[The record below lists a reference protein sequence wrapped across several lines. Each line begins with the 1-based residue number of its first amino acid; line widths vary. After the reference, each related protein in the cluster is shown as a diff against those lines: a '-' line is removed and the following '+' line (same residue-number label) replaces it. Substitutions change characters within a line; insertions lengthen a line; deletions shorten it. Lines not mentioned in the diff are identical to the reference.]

1 MFYGGDLKR
10 LLLLFLLSFGFSA
23 LAQSHYAVLSGSVSD
38 PAQRAIAGAAVQ
50 LKAVNT
56 GATRHVVTNEQG
68 LFEVPGLPP
77 GDYQLTTQA
86 QGFAPAHEALG
97 LEVGQRLTV
106 AIRLKLAS
114 VTETVEVGAPVEVL
128 RSQDASVGEVIE
140 PQSIREL
147 PLNGRML
154 IDLVLTVPGAHV
166 GHGAQTGDRNPL
178 YWRPGQRSAVSI
190 AGSRPNGNYFLLD
203 GATNT
208 DPTFNTLNLSPS
220 PDAVEEFKVQTGSY
234 SAEMGGAGGG
244 QINIVTRSGSNQ
256 FHGTAYEFL
265 RNGAMDA
272 TPFAA
277 MGNNHLAQNNF
288 GASLGGP
295 MVHNKTFFFVNY
307 EGFRHA
313 MADAMIDT
321 VPSAMEAMG
330 DFSLSG
336 TNIYNPFSAYPN
348 PNFDPSKPVGPK
360 NPEIIRDPFPGNVIP
375 QKLINPAAQL
385 FLKKNVPLPNAG
397 MGMGM
402 SAIGCGMTMMGS
414 PTVLGAGPDCN
425 NYLDDGN
432 ELHSNNQGTVRM
444 DHTFANSDSLTGRY
458 SLSSENGFMPENL
471 PGFGSFHDNFSQH
484 GSVAWTRVVGP
495 RMVNVASITLSRLV
509 MRRNQ
514 QNANLN
520 DIVGQ
525 LGIQGIGFGGPG
537 AWGAPW
543 FNVQGYSGMGDTFAA
558 TPMHAWDTLLE
569 GRDHLSWQRGRHSL
583 KFGGSYRRFIWPMWG
598 FFQNR
603 GYYQFTNGFTT
614 QTATADGTGSALASF
629 LLGLPAV
636 KQRQAGIPQM
646 QLRQWYADGFVQ
658 DSFQLTHTTTVE
670 MGVRYD
676 YMNPLVDISYT
687 NSNLIFQN
695 GVPSVFIGGKNG
707 YPKGLKYPNPRNIAP
722 RFGISQAIPKY
733 GVVVHSAFGIFYT
746 PVDMNTWC
754 NQRHNVPFVFPE
766 TQQSDNFTPSA
777 SLISSGFNFGQPVLG
792 ETTVSFTAM
801 DPHAPSQYIEQWS
814 LSAEKSLDRVTAL
827 ELGYLGSHGVHL
839 QRAHLMNNAPPGP
852 GPIGPRRPFKTIGFV
867 PNTVLPANLN
877 LVSTIFPVSTIN
889 LLENT
894 AQSWYDAGYVNVRR
908 RFTHGLTFLGNYT
921 WSKNLSNAP
930 DFRSPMFEASIPQNN
945 NDLAAEKGPGCDV
958 RHRFVLSAVYSLPAL
973 PYAGRLRAAT
983 KDWSIS
989 SVYQI
994 QTGFPFTISVF
1005 GDTANSGTVLGENP
1019 IRANYTGQPIFPSG
1033 THTRNRWFNT
1043 SAFRAPA
1050 AFTFGDVGRNS
1061 IYGPG
1066 IETLDLA
1073 LVRDFGLTERM
1084 KFQFRGEFFNVLN
1097 HTNLGTPDRFV
1108 NTPQFGTIAQATTPG
1123 REVQLSA
1130 RLSF

>member
-1 MFYGGDLKR
+1 MGWDLKR

-23 LAQSHYAVLSGSVSD
+23 LAQSNYAVLGGSISD
-38 PAQRAIAGAAVQ
+38 PQQRPISGAAVQ
-50 LKAVNT
+50 LKAANT
-56 GATRHVVTNEQG
+56 GAIRHVVTNEQG
-68 LFEVPGLPP
+68 LFEVPGLLP
-77 GDYQLTTQA
+77 GDYQLSMQA
-86 QGFAPAHEALG
+86 QGFAPAKESLR
-97 LEVGQRLTV
+97 LEVGQQLTV
-106 AIRLKLAS
+106 AVRLKLGS
-114 VTETVEVGAPVEVL
+114 VDETVEVDAPVEVL
-128 RSQDASVGEVIE
+128 RTKDASVGEVIE

-166 GHGAQTGDRNPL
+166 GHGAQTGDMNPL

-203 GATNT
+203 GAANT
-208 DPTFNTLNLSPS
+208 DPTFNTVNLSLS
-220 PDAVEEFKVQTGSY
+220 PDAVQEFKVQTGSY

-244 QINIVTRSGSNQ
+244 QINVVTRSGSNQ

-277 MGNNHLAQNNF
+277 MGNNHLVQNNF
-288 GASLGGP
+288 GASFGGP
-295 MVHNKTFFFVNY
+295 IVHNKTFFFVNY

-313 MADAMIDT
+313 MADTMIDT
-321 VPSAMEAMG
+321 VPSDMEAMG
-330 DFSLSG
+330 DFSMSG
-336 TNIYNPFSAYPN
+336 ATIYNPFSSHPN
-348 PNFDPSKPVGPK
+348 PNFDPSKPVTPK
-360 NPEIIRDPFPGNVIP
+360 NPQIIRDPFPGNVIP
-375 QKLINPAAQL
+375 QNMINPAAQR
-385 FLKKNVPLPNAG
+385 FLQKYVPQPNAG
-397 MGMGM
+397 MGMAMG
-402 SAIGCGMTMMGS
+402 AVGCGMTMMGS
-414 PTVLGAGPDCN
+414 PTVLGAGTDCN
-425 NYLDDGN
+425 NYLDDRN
-432 ELHSNNQGTVRM
+432 ELHTNNQGTVRI
-444 DHTFANSDSLTGRY
+444 DHTFANGDSLTGRY
-458 SLSSENGFMPENL
+458 SLSSENGFMPQNL

-484 GSVAWTRVVGP
+484 GSIAWTRVVSP
-495 RMVNVASITLSRLV
+495 RMVNIATVTASRLV
-509 MRRNQ
+509 MRRNE

-525 LGIQGIGFGGPG
+525 LGIQGIGFGGAG

-543 FNVQGYSGMGDTFAA
+543 FSVQGYSGMGDTFAA

-646 QLRQWYADGFVQ
+646 QLRQWYADGFIQ
-658 DSFQLTHTTTVE
+658 DSFQLTHTTTLE

-695 GVPSVFIGGKNG
+695 GVPSVFIGGQNG
-707 YPKGLKYPNPRNIAP
+707 YPKGLKYPNTNNVAP
-722 RFGISQAIPKY
+722 RLGISQAIPKY
-733 GVVVHSAFGIFYT
+733 GVVIHSAFGIFYT

-754 NQRHNVPFVFPE
+754 NQRHNVPYVFPE
-766 TQQSDNFTPSA
+766 TQQSDNFIPSA

-792 ETTVSFTAM
+792 RTTVSFTAM

-814 LSAEKSLDRVTAL
+814 LSAEKSLDRATTL

-839 QRAHLMNNAPPGP
+839 QRAHLINNALPGP
-852 GPIGPRRPFKTIGFV
+852 GPIGLRRPFKTISFV
-867 PNTVLPANLN
+867 PNTVLPANVN
-877 LVSTIFPVSTIN
+877 VVSTTFPVSTVN

-894 AQSWYDAGYVNVRR
+894 AQSWYEAGYVNVRR
-908 RFTHGLTFLGNYT
+908 RFFHGLTFLGNYT
-921 WSKNLSNAP
+921 WSKNLSDAP
-930 DFRSPMFEASIPQNN
+930 DFRSPMFEASIPQDN
-945 NDLAAEKGPGCDV
+945 NDLAAEKGPGCDI
-958 RHRFVLSAVYSLPAL
+958 RHRFALSAVYALPAL
-973 PYAGRLRAAT
+973 PYGGALHAVT
-983 KDWSIS
+983 KDWTVS

-994 QTGFPFTISVF
+994 QTGFPFTVSVF

-1019 IRANYTGQPIFPSG
+1019 VRANYYTGQSIFPSG
-1033 THTRNRWFNT
+1033 TRTANRWFNT
-1043 SAFRAPA
+1043 AAFAAPA

-1066 IETLDLA
+1066 LETLDLA

-1108 NTPQFGTIAQATTPG
+1108 NTPQFGTITQATTPG

-1130 RLSF
+1130 RLTF

>member
-1 MFYGGDLKR
+1 VGWNLQQ

-23 LAQSHYAVLSGSVSD
+23 LAQSNYAVLNGSVND
-38 PAQRAIAGAAVQ
+38 PQQRPINGASVQ

-56 GATRHVVTNEQG
+56 GAIRHVVTNDQG
-68 LFEVPGLPP
+68 LFEVSGLLP
-77 GDYQLTTQA
+77 GDYQLSTQA
-86 QGFAPAHEALG
+86 QGFAPANESLS
-97 LEVGQRLTV
+97 LEVGQQLTISV
-106 AIRLKLAS
+106 RLKLGS
-114 VTETVEVGAPVEVL
+114 VSETVEVGAPVEVL
-128 RSQDASVGEVIE
+128 RTKDASVGEVIE

-166 GHGAQTGDRNPL
+166 SHGAQTGDLNPL
-178 YWRPGQRSAVSI
+178 YWRPGQRSAVSV

-203 GATNT
+203 GASNT
-208 DPTFNTLNLSPS
+208 DPTFNTINLSPS
-220 PDAVEEFKVQTGSY
+220 PDAVQEFKVQTGSY

-256 FHGTAYEFL
+256 FHGTVYEFL
-265 RNGAMDA
+265 RNGALD
-272 TPFAA
+272 TTSFAA
-277 MGNNHLAQNNF
+277 MGNNHLVQNNF
-288 GASLGGP
+288 GASFGGP
-295 MVHNKTFFFVNY
+295 IVHNKTFFFVNY

-313 MADAMIDT
+313 MNDTMIDT
-321 VPSAMEAMG
+321 VPSAMETMG
-330 DFSLSG
+330 DFSMSG
-336 TNIYNPFSAYPN
+336 TNIYNPFSAHPN
-348 PNFDPSKPVGPK
+348 PNFDPSRPVSPT
-360 NPEIIRDPFPGNVIP
+360 NPQIIRDPFAGNLIP
-375 QKLINPAAQL
+375 QNMINPAAQL
-385 FLKKNVPLPNAG
+385 FLQKYVPQPNAG
-397 MGMGM
+397 TGMAMG
-402 SAIGCGMTMMGS
+402 AIGCGMTMMGS
-414 PTVLGAGPDCN
+414 PTVVGAGTDCN
-425 NYLDDGN
+425 NYLDDPN
-432 ELHSNNQGTVRM
+432 ELHTSDQGTVRV
-444 DHTFANSDSLTGRY
+444 DHTFANGNSLTGRY
-458 SLSSENGFMPENL
+458 SLSSENGFSPENL
-471 PGFGSFHDNFSQH
+471 PGFASFHDNFSQH
-484 GSVAWTRVVGP
+484 GGIAWTRVVSP
-495 RMVNVASITLSRLV
+495 RMVDIVSLTASRLV
-509 MRRNQ
+509 MRRNE

-525 LGIQGIGFGGPG
+525 LGIQGVGFGGAG

-558 TPMHAWDTLLE
+558 TPMHAWDTVLE
-569 GRDHLSWQRGRHSL
+569 GRDQLSWQHGRHSL

-658 DSFQLTHTTTVE
+658 DSFQLTHITTLE

-676 YMNPLVDISYT
+676 YMDPLVDISYT
-687 NSNLIFQN
+687 NSNLIFQDR
-695 GVPSVFIGGKNG
+695 VPSVFIGGQNG
-707 YPKGLKYPNPRNIAP
+707 YPKGLKYPNTHNIAP
-722 RFGISQAIPKY
+722 RLGISQAIPKY
-733 GVVVHSAFGIFYT
+733 GLVIHSAFGIFYT

-754 NQRHNVPFVFPE
+754 NQRHNVPYVFPE

-777 SLISSGFNFGQPVLG
+777 SLIASGLNFGQPVLG
-792 ETTVSFTAM
+792 KTTVSFTAM

-814 LSAEKSLDRVTAL
+814 LSVEKSLDRATTL

-839 QRAHLMNNAPPGP
+839 QRAHLINNAPPGP
-852 GPIGPRRPFKTIGFV
+852 GPIGPRRPFKIISFV
-867 PNTVLPANLN
+867 PNTVLPLN
-877 LVSTIFPVSTIN
+877 VNVVSRTFPVSTIN

-894 AQSWYDAGYVNVRR
+894 AQSWYDAGYVNIRR
-908 RFTHGLTFLGNYT
+908 RYAHGLTFLGNYT

-930 DFRSPMFEASIPQNN
+930 DFRSPMFESSIPQNN
-945 NDLAAEKGPGCDV
+945 SDLAAEKGPACDV
-958 RHRFVLSAVYSLPAL
+958 RHRFVLSAVYALPGL
-973 PYAGRLRAAT
+973 PYAGALRTMT

-1019 IRANYTGQPIFPSG
+1019 IRANATGQSIFPSG
-1033 THTRNRWFNT
+1033 THTANRWFNT
-1043 SAFRAPA
+1043 AAFAAPA
-1050 AFTFGDVGRNS
+1050 AFSFGDVGRNS
-1061 IYGPG
+1061 VYGPG
-1066 IETLDLA
+1066 MQTLDLA
-1073 LVRDFGLTERM
+1073 LARDFGVTERM
-1084 KFQFRGEFFNVLN
+1084 RFQFRGEFFNLLN

-1108 NTPQFGTIAQATTPG
+1108 NTPQFGTITQATTPG
-1123 REVQLSA
+1123 REIQLSA